1 MSCSCYCVGGESCG
15 CGCESRSRFVPSPLR
30 PPTGISGGTAL
41 VFHVVLD
48 KHIGT
53 VTYVMAVLVEDEDGA
68 AFPGAKRPRGEE

>member
-1 MSCSCYCVGGESCG
+1 M
-15 CGCESRSRFVPSPLR
+15 
-30 PPTGISGGTAL
+30 
-41 VFHVVLD
+41 FHVVLD